1 MLHQNA
7 PSEKAHEKQRDFLK
21 LLQTQNSSS
30 EVTALSKLYENPS
43 LRLSI
48 CTHSHNSETFVSS
61 YCGEGGGNK
70 GKTACYCSVWLHNT
84 FNLHGAGTL
93 HNKTL
98 QLPEITYSQHQ
109 QNPFSKGGNT
119 VFKDLICPTQHRNSP
134 KYSWKLS
141 LALLIPHP
149 KWIGSMQEY
158 QFSWNK
164 ESQSW
169 WVSSTWPWA
178 LKSFCR

>member
-70 GKTACYCSVWLHNT
+70 GKPHAIVQFDSAIHLIYMELEHYTTKLFSYQRLRTANT
-84 FNLHGAGTL
+84 S
-93 HNKTL
+93 KT
-98 QLPEITYSQHQ
+98 H
-109 QNPFSKGGNT
+109 
-119 VFKDLICPTQHRNSP
+119 SP
-134 KYSWKLS
+134 KGEIPFLKILS
-141 LALLIPHP
+141 LPHTAQKFSRIQLKAVTSSSDPTPQVDRINARIPVLMKQGKP
-149 KWIGSMQEY
+149 KLMSFINLTLSCQ
-158 QFSWNK
+158 
-164 ESQSW
+164 
-169 WVSSTWPWA
+169 
-178 LKSFCR
+178 SFCR